1 MRAGSANTQ
10 LREAFSSAA
19 DDGVRRIAAW
29 QAPRA
34 EVARLLEADYCAA
47 LRKNLSRREVAAVL
61 RRAKRLWP
69 RIDRVKAKVAPVS
82 QFAKLAAR
90 LGIRLQTSADLG
102 EVGLALRGF
111 YVDAT
116 SLGAKRPLIY
126 LNTAHHPAA
135 VATAW
140 LHEMGHHLTRN
151 LVGGAGRGVHF
162 LVDAGY
168 DEHLGDRVELAADII
183 VAAVTLPSGDVRRL
197 FVSAAKIRQFATGA
211 FDETTAETIFSYVR
225 ERVGMTHGDPS
236 RRARLRRRYSPE
248 VIHFTKLRC
257 AMLAEY
263 AT

>member
-1 MRAGSANTQ
+1 MRAGSANAQ
-10 LREAFSSAA
+10 LREAWSSAA

-34 EVARLLEADYCAA
+34 ELARLLEADYCAA

-69 RIDRVKAKVAPVS
+69 GIDREIAKVAPVS
-82 QFAKLAAR
+82 QFAKLAER
-90 LGIRLQTSADLG
+90 LGIRLQTSEDLG
-102 EVGLALRGF
+102 PVGMALRGF

-116 SLGAKRPLIY
+116 SLGARRPVIY

-151 LVGGAGRGVHF
+151 LVGGGSRGVHF

-168 DEHLGDRVELAADII
+168 DEHLSDRVELAADVI

-197 FVSAAKIRQFATGA
+197 FGSAAKIRRLATGV
-211 FDETTAETIFSYVR
+211 FDEAAAETIFSYVR
-225 ERVGMTHGDPS
+225 DRVGMEPGGPS

-248 VIHFTKLRC
+248 VIHYTKLRC